1 MPARG
6 KGWAPTTASPAL
18 PDSGPLADGRG
29 SPAYQKGPACGPVPP
44 GGRRTPEDVGLWIAA
59 SRYSESSDAV
69 SPFQMRSATT
79 LNTPAYAATTI

>member
-1 MPARG
+1 MPACG

-18 PDSGPLADGRG
+18 PDSGRSRTGAKARR
-29 SPAYQKGPACGPVPP
+29 YQKGPACGPVPP
-44 GGRRTPEDVGLWIAA
+44 GGRRSPEDVRLWIAA

-69 SPFQMRSATT
+69 SSFQMRSATT